1 MRRKMARHIDQFS
14 VFPGVP
20 EMLQHLSEAGV
31 QQAIVSSNSQA
42 NVRQI
47 LGPRNSALVNHFA
60 CSASLFGKSA
70 RIRAVVRRSG
80 VAPEKVIYIGDEIRD
95 AEAARA
101 ASVAF
106 GAVTWG
112 QHSVDALRAQNPDE
126 FFNRVEEIT
135 NRLCS
140 Q

>member
-1 MRRKMARHIDQFS
+1 
-14 VFPGVP
+14 
-20 EMLQHLSEAGV
+20 
-31 QQAIVSSNSQA
+31 
-42 NVRQI
+42 
-47 LGPRNSALVNHFA
+47 
-60 CSASLFGKSA
+60 
-70 RIRAVVRRSG
+70 